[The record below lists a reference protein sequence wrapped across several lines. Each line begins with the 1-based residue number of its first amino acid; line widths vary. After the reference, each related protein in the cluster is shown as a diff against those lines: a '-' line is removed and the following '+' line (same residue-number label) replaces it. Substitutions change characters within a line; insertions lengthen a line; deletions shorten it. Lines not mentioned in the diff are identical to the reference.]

1 MSKDA
6 LVKNWRIL
14 SRVPMFHHQ
23 AGRTTVPVGRLG
35 PKIMLEIRCLSL
47 RIEEG
52 GLTDQ
57 HNLLFHFFFSWTM
70 PMTAKH
76 ESLPR

>member
-1 MSKDA
+1 
-6 LVKNWRIL
+6 
-14 SRVPMFHHQ
+14 MFHHQ
-23 AGRTTVPVGRLG
+23 AGRTTFPVGCLG

-57 HNLLFHFFFSWTM
+57 HNLLFHFFFPLDDANDCKT
-70 PMTAKH
+70 
-76 ESLPR
+76 